1 VTLPDVLSIL
11 SGALVGTVLGVIG
24 GGGSIL
30 AVPLL
35 LYVVGLT
42 DPHVA
47 IGTAALAVSLNAFA
61 NLIPHARAGTIKWPC
76 ALVFAAT
83 GMVGA
88 LAGSSLGKLVDG
100 QKLLLAFA
108 LAMNAVGVA
117 MLRRKDADG
126 DPGVHIDRSIAT
138 RLVGLGLGAG
148 TLAGFFGIGGGFLI
162 VPGLVAGSGM
172 AMLNAIGS
180 SLVGVGVLGLTTAV
194 NYAASGLID
203 WRVAAFFLTG
213 GIVGGWFGMMLA
225 LRLATRRALLTR
237 LFAGALFIVAAVMI
251 FRTATA
257 LGLL

>member
-1 VTLPDVLSIL
+1 MTLPDVLSIL

-35 LYVVGLT
+35 LYVVGIG
-42 DPHVA
+42 DAHVA

-88 LAGSSLGKLVDG
+88 VGGSSLGKLVDG
-100 QKLLLAFA
+100 QKLLFAFA
-108 LAMNAVGVA
+108 LAMIAVGVA
-117 MLRRKDADG
+117 MLRRKGAEG
-126 DPGVHIDRSIAT
+126 DPGVHIDRTIAV
-138 RLVGLGLGAG
+138 RLAGLGLGAG
-148 TLAGFFGIGGGFLI
+148 VLAGFFGIGGGFLI

-203 WRVAAFFLTG
+203 WRVAAFFLSG
-213 GIVGGWFGMMLA
+213 GIVGGWLGMLLA
-225 LRLATRRALLTR
+225 LRLAARRALLTQI
-237 LFAGALFIVAAVMI
+237 FAAALFIVAAVMI
-251 FRTATA
+251 ARTTTA

>member
-108 LAMNAVGVA
+108 LAMIAVGVA
-117 MLRRKDADG
+117 MLRRKGADG
-126 DPGVHIDRSIAT
+126 DPGVHIDRTIAT

-237 LFAGALFIVAAVMI
+237 LFAGALFIVAVVMI

>member
-1 VTLPDVLSIL
+1 MTLPDLLSIL

-35 LYVVGLT
+35 LYVVGVV
-42 DPHVA
+42 DPHIA

-83 GMVGA
+83 GMLGA
-88 LAGSSLGKLVDG
+88 VAGSSLGKLVDG

-108 LAMNAVGVA
+108 LAMIAVGVA
-117 MLRRKDADG
+117 MLRRKGADG
-126 DPGVHIDRSIAT
+126 DPGVHIDRTIAV
-138 RLVGLGLGAG
+138 RLMGLGLGAG

-203 WRVAAFFLTG
+203 WRVAAFFLSG
-213 GIVGGWFGMMLA
+213 GIVGGWLGTRLA
-225 LRLATRRALLTR
+225 LRLAARRALLTQI
-237 LFAGALFIVAAVMI
+237 FAAALFIVAAVMI
-251 FRTATA
+251 ARTATA

>member
-1 VTLPDVLSIL
+1 MTLPDVLAIL

-35 LYVVGLT
+35 LYVVGMG
-42 DPHVA
+42 DAHVA

-88 LAGSSLGKLVDG
+88 VAGSSLGKLVDG
-100 QKLLLAFA
+100 QKLLFAFA
-108 LAMNAVGVA
+108 LAMIAVGVA
-117 MLRRKDADG
+117 MLRRKGTEG
-126 DPGVHIDRSIAT
+126 DPGVHIDRTIAL
-138 RLVGLGLGAG
+138 RLAALGLGAG
-148 TLAGFFGIGGGFLI
+148 LLAGFFGIGGGFLI
-162 VPGLVAGSGM
+162 VPGLVVGSGM

-194 NYAASGLID
+194 NYAASGLVD
-203 WRVAAFFLTG
+203 WRVAGFFLAG
-213 GIVGGWFGMMLA
+213 GIAGGWLGMILA
-225 LRLATRRALLTR
+225 LRLATHRKRLTQI
-237 LFAGALFIVAAVMI
+237 FAAALFLVAAVMMAK
-251 FRTATA
+251 TAST
-257 LGLL
+257 LGLW

>member
-1 VTLPDVLSIL
+1 MILPDVLSVI
-11 SGALVGTVLGVIG
+11 SGLLVGTVLGVIG

-35 LYVVGLT
+35 LYVVGVT

-83 GMVGA
+83 GTLGA

-108 LAMNAVGVA
+108 LVMIAVGVS
-117 MLRRKDADG
+117 MLRRKGADG
-126 DPGVHIDRSIAT
+126 DPGVHIDRTIAV
-138 RLVGLGLGAG
+138 RLAGLGLGAG

-162 VPGLVAGSGM
+162 VPGLVVGSGM

-180 SLVGVGVLGLTTAV
+180 SLVGVGVLGLTTAI
-194 NYAASGLID
+194 NYAVSGLID
-203 WRVAAFFLTG
+203 WRVAAFFLAG
-213 GIVGGWFGMMLA
+213 GIAGGWLGMMLA
-225 LRLATRRALLTR
+225 LRLASRRALLTQI
-237 LFAGALFIVAAVMI
+237 FAAALFIVAAVMI
-251 FRTATA
+251 ARTATA